1 MELDRKLQAF
11 KKASSLIGL
20 RIQALHTHTHVTFTH
35 KNTHD
40 THTHTHR
47 GKLLRREYLRDGN
60 LIEIYMG
67 DLWQQETKSEK
78 MTGSRRLNRKKN
90 DRQKTESEKE

>member
-1 MELDRKLQAF
+1 MSNKDYTGLELDRKLQAF

-40 THTHTHR
+40 THTHT
-47 GKLLRREYLRDGN
+47 GGN
-60 LIEIYMG
+60 FCGENI
-67 DLWQQETKSEK
+67 
-78 MTGSRRLNRKKN
+78 
-90 DRQKTESEKE
+90 

>member
-1 MELDRKLQAF
+1 MSHKDYTGLELDRKLQAF

-40 THTHTHR
+40 THTHT
-47 GKLLRREYLRDGN
+47 GGN
-60 LIEIYMG
+60 FCGENI
-67 DLWQQETKSEK
+67 
-78 MTGSRRLNRKKN
+78 
-90 DRQKTESEKE
+90 